1 MHMAQSSQPLGN
13 SGEAEALRKHLIS
26 LLKVNDNGWNV
37 LLFQDQNVINASL
50 CGNCKDVCRDAV
62 ELGCDHDDSDIVLFC
77 NACLNN
83 LISTNGNKCPINQ
96 HVDPIISPVRS
107 SRRQILNSPI
117 ICPYSIQYKKRNKKT
132 NIQNEV
138 VMDTIGSDQKEGV
151 IAPPADMNGCEWK
164 GTLNDLL
171 NSDHLRQCVM
181 QYDAAFIPNLQIE
194 KLQTENESLRQT
206 IDEQSVIIK
215 NLQNTNKMNVP
226 LLQKQS
232 MELKEALKR
241 IGMLENEKLQME
253 QMQSMEQMEQI
264 SQIQQ
269 QEQTI
274 HEQSVII
281 NDLLCEE
288 KDAVC
293 EPEMKFKVGD
303 YLDVRDRWG
312 KWEEA
317 IVKVHKHAKDDMPNK
332 SPPLKK
338 EQQKEIDNLEHL
350 EALYVHYTPWDD
362 KWNEWIFIQP
372 GRTICKCRTMCDTD
386 KSKHRIAAHN

>member
-1 MHMAQSSQPLGN
+1 MAQSSQAAGWSL
-13 SGEAEALRKHLIS
+13 SKHLVS

-37 LLFQDQNVINASL
+37 SLFQNQNVVDTAL
-50 CGNCKDVCRDAV
+50 CGNCKEVCRDAV
-62 ELGCDHDDSDIVLFC
+62 ELGCDHDDDDAIVLFC
-77 NACLNN
+77 DSCLKD

-96 HVDPIISPVRS
+96 HLDPIVYPVRS
-107 SRRQILNSPI
+107 VRRQILKSSV
-117 ICPYSIQYKKRNKKT
+117 ICPYSTQYKRRNRNA
-132 NIQNEV
+132 NIDNEV

-171 NSDHLRQCVM
+171 NSNHLRQCVM

-194 KLQTENESLRQT
+194 KLQTENESLRT
-206 IDEQSVIIK
+206 LV
-215 NLQNTNKMNVP
+215 
-226 LLQKQS
+226 QKQS
-232 MELKEALKR
+232 VELKEALKR

-253 QMQSMEQMEQI
+253 QMQT
-264 SQIQQ
+264 QIQR

-312 KWEEA
+312 KWYEA

-362 KWNEWIFIQP
+362 KW
-372 GRTICKCRTMCDTD
+372 
-386 KSKHRIAAHN
+386 